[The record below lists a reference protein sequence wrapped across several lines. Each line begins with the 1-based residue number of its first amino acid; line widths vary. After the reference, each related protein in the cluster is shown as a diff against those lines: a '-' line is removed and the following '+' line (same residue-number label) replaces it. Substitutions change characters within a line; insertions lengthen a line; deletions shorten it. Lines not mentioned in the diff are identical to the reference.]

1 MRLSYA
7 NWQLALLTTL
17 LMSALSAELWLHSD
31 LRLKQQIAGHRWSYQ
46 RENHG
51 ALPLPSLILDTPI
64 SRRQE
69 SGSVR
74 LLSNGMAQIE
84 IMLRLSSPQHSAEV
98 GVALQGNWQVTD
110 GFLMFETKTY
120 SALPLNRDGN
130 QLLAQNG
137 QFLEDI
143 WRTLFNRSRPLYR
156 LDAQHL
162 LLGTEE
168 NALWLLTRQ
177 DVPPAAHPPMTPRL
191 SSD

>member
-1 MRLSYA
+1 MRIRYS
-7 NWQLALLTTL
+7 NWQLLLLFALL
-17 LMSALSAELWLHSD
+17 SCAIAGDLWLHSD

-120 SALPLNRDGN
+120 SALPLNRDGK

>member
-1 MRLSYA
+1 
-7 NWQLALLTTL
+7 
-17 LMSALSAELWLHSD
+17 
-31 LRLKQQIAGHRWSYQ
+31 
-46 RENHG
+46 
-51 ALPLPSLILDTPI
+51 
-64 SRRQE
+64 
-69 SGSVR
+69 
-74 LLSNGMAQIE
+74 MAQIE

-120 SALPLNRDGN
+120 SALPLNRDGK

-168 NALWLLTRQ
+168 NGLWLLTRQ

>member
-1 MRLSYA
+1 MRPSYA
-7 NWQLALLTTL
+7 NWQLALLAVL
-17 LMSALSAELWLHSD
+17 LMSAFSAELWLHSD

-51 ALPLPSLILDTPI
+51 ALPLPSLILNTPI
-64 SRRQE
+64 SRWQE

-74 LLSNGMAQIE
+74 LLSNGMAQVE
-84 IMLRLSSPQHSAEV
+84 IVLKLGSPRQTADLRL
-98 GVALQGNWQVTD
+98 ALQGNWQVTD
-110 GFLMFETKTY
+110 GFLVFETKTY
-120 SALPLNRDGN
+120 SALPMNRDGKKM
-130 QLLAQNG
+130 LAQNG

-143 WRTLFNRSRPLYR
+143 WLALFNRSRPLYR
-156 LDAQHL
+156 LDGQHL

-177 DVPPAAHPPMTPRL
+177 DDSSVSPNPMPPPL